1 MVDWQERERQQLPD
15 VPMNRPPAARR
26 PASVPSPERVATRPA
41 SSGRD
46 SPSPAYRDRRHGQL
60 AKQLKII
67 IIKLGKLYTHLEHLI
82 FYLNFFFQV
91 YMYLLEKK
99 YDVNEDH
106 DSVFPVSIISL
117 LNVNIT
123 FILDY

>member
-1 MVDWQERERQQLPD
+1 
-15 VPMNRPPAARR
+15 
-26 PASVPSPERVATRPA
+26 
-41 SSGRD
+41 
-46 SPSPAYRDRRHGQL
+46 
-60 AKQLKII
+60 
-67 IIKLGKLYTHLEHLI
+67 
-82 FYLNFFFQV
+82 
-91 YMYLLEKK
+91 MYLLEKK